1 MTTAVTIKALMTY
14 TKRAGATVPAAI
26 PHGDLE
32 PLLTSGFV
40 RLEHLEPVEGGGYRM
55 AVEGGEMRQGEQSS
69 CAT

>member
-40 RLEHLEPVEGGGYRM
+40 RLEHLKPVEREPGCHGVM
-55 AVEGGEMRQGEQSS
+55 VEDGEIREAEQP
-69 CAT
+69 